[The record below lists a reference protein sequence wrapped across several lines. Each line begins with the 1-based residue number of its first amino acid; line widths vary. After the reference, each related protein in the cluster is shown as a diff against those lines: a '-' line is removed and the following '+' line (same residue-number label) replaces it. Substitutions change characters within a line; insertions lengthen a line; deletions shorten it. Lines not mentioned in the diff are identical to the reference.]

1 MRLPNL
7 FNNRAWSSAILLA
20 VGTLIGSLASV
31 AIMGCTGTGTS
42 TAQDLAPQQASTE
55 SGAAAQPSSVPSLPA
70 GQETG
75 STASHPSQID
85 RDVLDTYQGIPVG
98 FTEEGYP
105 YLGHPDAPITLEEY
119 SDFLCPFCARHFRQT
134 LPIRIELYARTGP
147 DCPILRDMPLAH
159 VRAQPDQPGAASSPV
174 P

>member
-1 MRLPNL
+1 MLK
-7 FNNRAWSSAILLA
+7 NRMWSFVILLA
-20 VGTLIGSLASV
+20 AGVLIGSLATG
-31 AIMGCTGTGTS
+31 AIVSYSARNTS
-42 TAQDLAPQQASTE
+42 ASPELVPQGVSTE
-55 SGAAAQPSSVPSLPA
+55 GGAAAQPPIVPSLPA